1 MDADLLVLLAAVSA
15 WTSLAFWFGCWTER
29 RRDREAG
36 AKEPPTSRQLA
47 FIADLADELE
57 TMPIRLAQTP
67 TRCGDAPTRRNI
79 AWRRLA
85 PLRSLRFRAMNGRR

>member
-57 TMPIRLAQTP
+57 TTVPSP
-67 TRCGDAPTRRNI
+67 WTRAEATMTIDDLLKERR
-79 AWRRLA
+79 
-85 PLRSLRFRAMNGRR
+85 GGGGQE